1 MAKKKKSVE
10 YSDQHIHFMI
20 EETKYKLIRFHPAS
34 MGVDAKNISD
44 ESVKGVVKI
53 SFAHLPREIK
63 QLVKGK
69 K

>member
-1 MAKKKKSVE
+1 MAKKKKSIE
-10 YSDQHIHFMI
+10 YSNQNVKFSI
-20 EETKYKLIRFHPAS
+20 ENIEYKLIRFHPAN

-53 SFAHLPREIK
+53 SFAHLPKEIK

-69 K
+69 

>member
-10 YSDQHIHFMI
+10 YSDQNIKFSI
-20 EETKYKLIRFHPAS
+20 ENIEYKLIRFHPSS

-53 SFAHLPREIK
+53 SFAHLPKEIK

-69 K
+69 

>member
-10 YSDQHIHFMI
+10 YSDQHVHFSI
-20 EETKYKLIRFHPAS
+20 DGIKYKLIRFHPAT

-53 SFAHLPREIK
+53 SFAHLPKEIK

-69 K
+69 